1 VSKEIK
7 VNCPTCKKEITWNEK
22 ATYRPFCSDRCQ
34 KIDLGAWASES
45 YTIPVETTD
54 EWSEAGQ
61 STNGQNIH

>member
-1 VSKEIK
+1 MSTDIK
-7 VNCPTCKKEITWNEK
+7 VNCPTCKKEVTWNQE
-22 ATYRPFCSDRCQ
+22 AAYRPFCSDRCQ

-54 EWSEAGQ
+54 EWSEASQ